1 MKGIKDKFPHLPE
14 RISGLR
20 ELAYNLWWSWH
31 PEGRALFK
39 LLNRRGWYLSN
50 HNPVKMINRMDGSA
64 LQAAASDPHFMR
76 HYESVKTR
84 FESYM
89 DPSVGWFCS
98 RVAQPQ
104 KCKVAYF
111 SAEYGL
117 HHALPF
123 YAGGLGFLAGD
134 FLKECSDLGL
144 PLVAVGFMY
153 PQGYL
158 RQMISPDGW
167 QMGACEMMDR
177 ENAPIRKIEDAN
189 GDPIT
194 IKVPIMDPP
203 IYLEVWMVQVGKT
216 SLYLIDTSSEA
227 NDPWN
232 RVISDR
238 LYTGDLEQ
246 RLRQEI
252 VLGIGGVRIL
262 RHLGVDYSVL
272 HCNEGHPAFA
282 ILERIREKVEDGA
295 SYADAFEQVR
305 NTTVFTTH
313 TPVPAGHD
321 VFSFK
326 LMDKYFGSYL
336 PTLDLSRDELFR
348 LGMNPAKPEGFNMTA
363 FALRCSAFRNAVSK
377 KHGEVSRDMWQ
388 QLWPELEVDR
398 VPIEHITNG
407 VHVPTWIDR
416 RLGDDIFNRY
426 LGRTWLEEHDQPAIW
441 QLIDEIPDRVLW
453 EHHRF
458 MKEMAIAKIR
468 ERARNKWRKS
478 GSDLNNVMASGVL
491 LDPAALTL
499 GFARRFASY
508 KRPTLLLQ
516 DMARLARIVSDPSRP
531 VQIIFAGKAHQDDQ
545 HSKQLLQ
552 LVFNAAKDQS
562 FGGRIAFVE
571 DYDELLAQ
579 YLVHG
584 VDVWVNNPLP
594 PMEASGTSGMKATL
608 NGVPQ
613 LSILDGWWIEG
624 YNGKNGWAVEG
635 AGEGRDRDA
644 RDAAAIYDL
653 LEKDIV
659 PLFYDVDEDGVSHGW
674 AAVMKEAIK
683 MAGQG
688 FSARRMAKEYTD
700 RFYRKALESTIRME
714 RDGARVSAKG
724 DIFGGI

>member
-1 MKGIKDKFPHLPE
+1 MQGIKDKFPHLPE
-14 RISGLR
+14 EISGLR

-50 HNPVKMINRMDGSA
+50 HNPVKMINRMDRGA
-64 LQAAASDPHFMR
+64 LEAAASDVHFMR
-76 HYESVKTR
+76 HYDYVISR

-89 DPSVGWFCS
+89 NPTTGWFCT
-98 RVAQPQ
+98 RVAQPE
-104 KCKVAYF
+104 KCKIAYF

-177 ENAPIRKIEDAN
+177 ENAPIRKVVDAN
-189 GDPIT
+189 GETIT
-194 IKVPIMDPP
+194 IKVPVMDPT
-203 IYLEVWMVQVGKT
+203 INLEVWMVQVGKT
-216 SLYLIDTSSEA
+216 SLYLIDTSSES
-227 NDPWN
+227 NEPGN

-252 VLGIGGVRIL
+252 VLGIGGVCIL

-282 ILERIREKVEDGA
+282 ILERIREKVEGGM
-295 SYADAFEQVR
+295 SYREAFEQVK

-321 VFSFK
+321 VFSYQ

-336 PTLDLSRDELFR
+336 PTLDLSLDELFR
-348 LGMNPAKPEGFNMTA
+348 LGTNPARPEGFNMTA
-363 FALRCSAFRNAVSK
+363 FALRSSAFRNAVSK
-377 KHGEVSRDMWQ
+377 KHGEVSRKMWQ
-388 QLWPELEVDR
+388 QLWPELAVDR

-407 VHVPTWIDR
+407 VHVPSWIDR
-416 RLGDDIFNRY
+416 RLGDVIFNRY

-441 QLIDEIPDRVLW
+441 QLIDEIPDSVLW

-478 GSDLNNVMASGVL
+478 GSDSNNVMASGVL

-508 KRPTLLLQ
+508 KRPTLLLH
-516 DMARLARIVSDPSRP
+516 DIARLTKIVNDPDRP

-545 HSKQLLQ
+545 QSKQLLQ
-552 LVFNAAKDQS
+552 QVFNVAKDQA

-594 PMEASGTSGMKATL
+594 PMEASGTSGMKASL

-613 LSILDGWWIEG
+613 LSLLDGWWIEG
-624 YNGKNGWAVEG
+624 YNGLNGWAIEG
-635 AGEGRDRDA
+635 AREGPDRDA

-659 PLFYDVDEDGVSHGW
+659 PLFYDVDEDGISHGW

-683 MAGQG
+683 MTGPG
-688 FSARRMAKEYTD
+688 FSARRMAKEYTE
-700 RFYRKALESTIRME
+700 RFYRKALNEAMKTDSGGE
-714 RDGARVSAKG
+714 RGSAKG
-724 DIFGGI
+724 DMFGGI